1 MEISERASE
10 IVLIFKKIK
19 KMNLGIECFEEFETF
34 KKICNTF
41 IRDGKP
47 VSGKINIIGTKRIIC
62 YNFNNSVDCMLKYD
76 ASV

>member
-1 MEISERASE
+1 MEISKRASE

-19 KMNLGIECFEEFETF
+19 EMNLGIECFQEFETF

-41 IRDGKP
+41 IRDGNP
-47 VSGKINIIGTKRIIC
+47 VSGKINITGTKRIIC
-62 YNFNNSVDCMLKYD
+62 YSFKNSIDCMLKYD